1 MNSLIILI
9 VTVPLVEIFLMIKIG
24 HIIGALNTILLI
36 IFTAIAGIYYAKL
49 EGLNTLRSG
58 LNQLIKNE
66 IPVYEL
72 LSGATIAVAAFLLI
86 FPGFLTDFIGF
97 VLIIPYTRKILF
109 KLITSRYSKKKFTTD
124 YIEGESHDVDENK
137 K

>member
-97 VLIIPYTRKILF
+97 VLIIPYIIL
-109 KLITSRYSKKKFTTD
+109 KLGYTTFLEAYFPNLD
-124 YIEGESHDVDENK
+124 IIKE
-137 K
+137 